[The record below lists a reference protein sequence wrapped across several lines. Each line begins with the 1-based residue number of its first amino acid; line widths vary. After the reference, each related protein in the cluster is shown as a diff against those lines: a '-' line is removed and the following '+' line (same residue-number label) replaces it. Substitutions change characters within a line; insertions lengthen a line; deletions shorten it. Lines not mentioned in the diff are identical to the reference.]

1 MQGAHFRIECPAEV
15 RAWRSLE
22 RMLVGFMAGLPLAAQ
37 RRQRFLVA
45 VSEAFTNAVVHGAP
59 PVALIVE
66 LRGKT
71 LSVVCSDGGR
81 WEASKSNPA
90 DPLAESGRGVELMQR
105 LADRLKIE
113 QFTAG
118 TTVTL
123 EVDCDYERASQKYDS
138 EPNIQPVVADKNPQE
153 TYMKVDVKRDGQTAV
168 LKLRGRLD
176 LESSSVVKEEIR
188 RCLGQGFVGL
198 ILDLEAVEFI
208 NSSGLGAM
216 VSALKE
222 IRLAKARLVVCKLA
236 PYVREI
242 FEITQLSHIFEI
254 YSTEGEAREALTAG
268 KAAVRA

>member
-1 MQGAHFRIECPAEV
+1 
-15 RAWRSLE
+15 
-22 RMLVGFMAGLPLAAQ
+22 MLVGFMSGLPLAAQ

-45 VSEAFTNAVVHGAP
+45 VSEAFTNAAVHGAP
-59 PVALIVE
+59 PIALVVE

-71 LSVVCSDGGR
+71 LSVICTDGAHWCSPVTPHD
-81 WEASKSNPA
+81 
-90 DPLAESGRGVELMQR
+90 DPLAESGRGIELMQR

-113 QFTAG
+113 HLPSG
-118 TTVTL
+118 TSVTL
-123 EVDCDYERASQKYDS
+123 EIDCDYARSEQKCDS
-138 EPNIQPVVADKNPQE
+138 EPNIQRVVADKNPQE
-153 TYMKVDVKRDGQTAV
+153 TYMKVDVKRDGQTAL

-254 YSTEGEAREALTAG
+254 YSTEGEAREALTA
-268 KAAVRA
+268 VRAPVRA